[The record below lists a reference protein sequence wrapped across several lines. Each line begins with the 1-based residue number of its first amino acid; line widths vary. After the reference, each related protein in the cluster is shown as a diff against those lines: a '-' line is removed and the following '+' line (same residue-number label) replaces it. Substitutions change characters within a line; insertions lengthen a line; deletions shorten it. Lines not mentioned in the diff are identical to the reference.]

1 MTARSRRLT
10 AAATAA
16 AFGAVDLLQKATAG
30 DVLHHDRSPGAFL
43 LMAAVVAGLLLL
55 VPLVPWTPV
64 AIGAGIA
71 AGGALGNLVSMLVWS
86 GGVPDPLVVPGVVAF
101 NLADV
106 FVLAGDALLLTTA
119 ALYALR
125 HPHELRARL

>member
-1 MTARSRRLT
+1 VTARSRRLT

-16 AFGAVDLLQKATAG
+16 AFGAVDLAQKATAV
-30 DVLHHDRSPGAFL
+30 DPLRHTRSAGAFVV
-43 LMAAVVAGLLLL
+43 MAAVAAGLLWV

-64 AIGAGIA
+64 ALGAGIA

-86 GGVPDPLVVPGVVAF
+86 GAVPDPLVVPGWIAF

-106 FVLAGDALLLTTA
+106 FVFVGDVLLLTAA

-125 HPHELRARL
+125 NRGHLRLPV

>member
-1 MTARSRRLT
+1 VTARSRRLT

-16 AFGAVDLLQKATAG
+16 VFGAVDLLEKATA
-30 DVLHHDRSPGAFL
+30 HDPLRHTRSLGAFVV
-43 LMAAVVAGLLLL
+43 MAAVAAGLLWL

-64 AIGAGIA
+64 ALGAGVA

-86 GGVPDPLVVPGVVAF
+86 GAVPDPLVVPGRIAF

-106 FVLAGDALLLTTA
+106 FVLLGDALLLSAVAVYTVRHRA
-119 ALYALR
+119 HLR
-125 HPHELRARL
+125 LPL